1 MKYGKERKP
10 SIPVITRIDK
20 SKIEIESGIP
30 IPEEVRQ
37 VRSVYP
43 FEKLEPGQ
51 SFSFPTLHK
60 ADHIKRQLSS
70 VVLSSRSYI
79 RKYNPN
85 ANFVAR
91 IDGALIRVWRTE
103 DKKPN

>member
-1 MKYGKERKP
+1 MKTKERKP
-10 SIPVITRIDK
+10 SIPVITRIDRN
-20 SKIEIESGIP
+20 KIEIESGIP
-30 IPEEVRQ
+30 IPKKPQENRM
-37 VRSVYP
+37 VYP

-70 VVLSSRSYI
+70 VVLSARNYV
-79 RKYNPN
+79 RKYNPS

-91 IDGALIRVWRTE
+91 IDGSLIRVWRTE
-103 DKKPN
+103 DKKLD